1 MEARRQPEPA
11 TLAELV
17 KLSNAADWEGCDVR
31 QFSRASFE
39 KLASLGKAEAYE
51 NDTNGEKARVDGMA
65 QSELACEGARSSNG
79 MRVTCEGARGS
90 RRLTWSRRTGVYPT
104 TKQRRRRLKPLLQPA
119 TLQLYSLG
127 GVHCQQRCL
136 PLLFLL
142 RSVTEELAPEWS
154 GVAETCCGRLSCWQW
169 APPKEYIL

>member
-51 NDTNGEKARVDGMA
+51 NDTNDEKARVDGIFA
-65 QSELACEGARSSNG
+65 LYKAANSRVVQSRTEWIKVAAKRCQRHTSARYS
-79 MRVTCEGARGS
+79 MYVCPVT
-90 RRLTWSRRTGVYPT
+90 
-104 TKQRRRRLKPLLQPA
+104 
-119 TLQLYSLG
+119 
-127 GVHCQQRCL
+127 
-136 PLLFLL
+136 
-142 RSVTEELAPEWS
+142 
-154 GVAETCCGRLSCWQW
+154 
-169 APPKEYIL
+169 

>member
-51 NDTNGEKARVDGMA
+51 NDSNGEKPPPVNIT
-65 QSELACEGARSSNG
+65 S
-79 MRVTCEGARGS
+79 
-90 RRLTWSRRTGVYPT
+90 
-104 TKQRRRRLKPLLQPA
+104 LKMKSAMP
-119 TLQLYSLG
+119 G
-127 GVHCQQRCL
+127 CV
-136 PLLFLL
+136 
-142 RSVTEELAPEWS
+142 
-154 GVAETCCGRLSCWQW
+154 
-169 APPKEYIL
+169 